1 MKPISAS
8 QRNNIISLSSS
19 GISSRK
25 ISSQT
30 GLGKSTVCQVLLEL
44 QPERTRLH
52 GGRPLKLTP
61 TNKRA
66 IVQQIITGK
75 ARNAVHATQLINS
88 IIDTPVCPQTV
99 RNTLKEASL
108 KAVVKKKKPLLSK
121 GHKKRRL
128 AFALKYQHWTVEDWK
143 RVIWSDETKINRIG
157 SDGQE
162 YVWKKKGEGLISR
175 EVQGTVKF
183 GGGSLMVWGC
193 IGWNG
198 AGVLSEVE
206 GRMDAEQY
214 VAILEQGL
222 LQSIEESGI
231 PEDDIIFQQDNDPKH
246 TSKRAQNWFEEQG
259 IKLLDWPAQSP
270 DLNPIEHTW
279 QHLKRSLSAYES
291 APIGVHQLWDRVVE
305 QWEKLDE
312 EQCQKWIESMP
323 RRIEAVIKA
332 KGAHTKY

>member
-8 QRNNIISLSSS
+8 QRHNIISLSSH
-19 GISSRK
+19 GLSSRK
-25 ISSQT
+25 IASQT
-30 GLGKSTVCQVLLEL
+30 GLGKSTVCQVLQEL
-44 QPERTRLH
+44 QPEKTRLH
-52 GGRPLKLTP
+52 GGRPSKLTP

-66 IVQQIITGK
+66 IVQKIITGK
-75 ARNAVHATQLINS
+75 ARNAVHATHYINS
-88 IIDTPVCPQTV
+88 IIDAPVCAQTV

-108 KAVVKKKKPLLSK
+108 KAVVKKKKPLLSS
-121 GHKKRRL
+121 GHKKKRL
-128 AFALKYQHWTVEDWK
+128 AFAFKYQHWTVEDWK

-162 YVWKKKGEGLISR
+162 YVWKKKGEGLIAR

-198 AGVLSEVE
+198 VGVLSEVE

-214 VAILEQGL
+214 VAILEAGL
-222 LQSIEESGI
+222 LQSMEDSGI
-231 PEDDIIFQQDNDPKH
+231 PENEVIFQQDNDPKH
-246 TSKRAQNWFEEQG
+246 TSRRAQIWFEEQE

-279 QHLKRSLSAYES
+279 NHLKRCLSAYER
-291 APIGVHQLWDRVVE
+291 APTGVHQLWERVVE
-305 QWEKLDE
+305 EWGKIDE

-323 RRIEAVIKA
+323 RRITAVIKA

>member
-1 MKPISAS
+1 MKHISAS
-8 QRNNIISLSSS
+8 QRNNIISLSSLN
-19 GISSRK
+19 ISSRQ
-25 ISSQT
+25 IASQT
-30 GLGKSTVCQVLLEL
+30 GLGKSIVCQVLQEL
-44 QPERTRLH
+44 QPKKTRLV
-52 GGRPLKLTP
+52 GGCPSKLTP

-75 ARNAVHATQLINS
+75 AKNAVHATQFINS

-108 KAVVKKKKPLLSK
+108 KAVVKKKKPLLSNR
-121 GHKKRRL
+121 HKKRRL

-162 YVWKKKGEGLISR
+162 YVWKKKGEGLTAR
-175 EVQGTVKF
+175 EIKGTVKF

-198 AGVLSEVE
+198 VGVLSEVE

-222 LQSIEESGI
+222 LQSMEDSGI
-231 PEDDIIFQQDNDPKH
+231 PEGDIIFQQDNDPKH
-246 TSKRAQNWFEEQG
+246 TSRRAQIWFEEQE

-279 QHLKRSLSAYES
+279 GHLKRCLSGYES
-291 APIGVHQLWDRVVE
+291 APTGVHQLWERVVE
-305 QWEKLDE
+305 QWGKIDE

>member
-1 MKPISAS
+1 MKSISTS
-8 QRNNIISLSSS
+8 QKNNIITLSSL
-19 GISSRK
+19 GLSSRK
-25 ISSQT
+25 IASQSD
-30 GLGKSTVCQVLLEL
+30 LGKSTVCQFLQEL
-44 QPERTRLH
+44 QPEKTRPH
-52 GGRPLKLTP
+52 GGHPSKLTP

-66 IVQQIITGK
+66 IVQKIITGK
-75 ARNAVHATQLINS
+75 AKNAVHATQYINS
-88 IIDTPVCPQTV
+88 IIDAPVCPQTV

-108 KAVVKKKKPLLSK
+108 KAVVKKKKPLLSS

-162 YVWKKKGEGLISR
+162 YVWKNKGEGLNAR
-175 EVQGTVKF
+175 EVKGTVKF

-198 AGVLSEVE
+198 VGVLSEVE

-231 PEDDIIFQQDNDPKH
+231 SECDIIFQQDNDPKH
-246 TSKRAQNWFEEQG
+246 TSRRAQRWFEEQG
-259 IKLLDWPAQSP
+259 INLLDWPAQSP

-279 QHLKRSLSAYES
+279 NHLKRCLSAYES
-291 APIGVHQLWDRVVE
+291 APTGVHQLWERVVE
-305 QWEKLDE
+305 QWGKIDE

-332 KGAHTKY
+332 KGGHTKY

>member
-1 MKPISAS
+1 MKPISSS
-8 QRNNIISLSSS
+8 QRDNIISLLSLDLSCRQ
-19 GISSRK
+19 IA
-25 ISSQT
+25 SQT
-30 GLGKSTVCQVLLEL
+30 GLGKSTVSRIIKEIQSDK
-44 QPERTRLH
+44 TRLF
-52 GGRPLKLTP
+52 GGCPSKLSP

-75 ARNAVHATQLINS
+75 AKNAVEATKFINT

-99 RNTLKEASL
+99 RNTLKEAFL

-121 GHKKRRL
+121 SHRKRQL
-128 AFALKYQHWTVEDWK
+128 TFALKYQHWTVEDWK

-162 YVWKKKGEGLISR
+162 YVWKKAGEGLIDR
-175 EVQGTVKF
+175 EVKGTVKH

-198 AGVLSEVE
+198 VGVLSEVE

-214 VAILEQGL
+214 VTILEQGL
-222 LQSIEESGI
+222 LESIEESGI
-231 PEDDIIFQQDNDPKH
+231 PEGDVIFQQDNDPKH
-246 TSKRAQNWFEEQG
+246 TSRRAQTWFQEQG

-270 DLNPIEHTW
+270 DISPIEHTW
-279 QHLKRSLSAYES
+279 GHLKKCLSGYER
-291 APIGVHQLWDRVVE
+291 APKGVHELWERLVVE
-305 QWEKLDE
+305 WGKFSP

-323 RRIEAVIKA
+323 RRFAAVIKA
-332 KGAHTKY
+332 KGGHTKY